1 MPEGRI
7 PLINAALMLATAPK
21 SNSAYMALAEATS
34 DIEKGLGREV
44 PLHLQSP
51 LFRGYVYP
59 HDYPNHYV
67 EQDYLPTDLRG
78 KQYYHFGD
86 NKTEQAAQS
95 YARMI
100 RDAAKKG
107 KQT

>member
-1 MPEGRI
+1 MPEAQ
-7 PLINAALMLATAPK
+7 LTLANAAVMLATAPK
-21 SNSAYMALAEATS
+21 SNSAYMALAAAGE

-67 EQDYLPTDLRG
+67 AQEYLPTDLRG
-78 KQYYHFGD
+78 KQYYQYGE
-86 NKTEQAAQS
+86 NKTEQAALA

-100 RDAAKKG
+100 RENAKKG
-107 KQT
+107 K